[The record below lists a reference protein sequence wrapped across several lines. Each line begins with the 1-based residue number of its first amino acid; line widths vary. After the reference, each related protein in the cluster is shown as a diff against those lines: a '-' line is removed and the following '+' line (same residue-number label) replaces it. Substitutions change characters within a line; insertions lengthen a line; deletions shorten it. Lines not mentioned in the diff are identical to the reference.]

1 MIAIAE
7 GVWNAATT
15 NAAVAEQQ
23 ENVALAKPPA
33 GIGDVRSLTAALD
46 EIEAPALGRLPA
58 SSAAPAVSPVLVAQD
73 QARSAPP
80 QPSVGA
86 QTSSPPQSQEENPA
100 PAAPAPPPHPKA
112 VSRSALNDRLSSTL
126 SQYLH
131 QHHLPFV
138 DAMVFS
144 NADGRPTSVKLS
156 GQVRTE
162 HGKEDAATKSGDFLN
177 EPRLR
182 IQNHIEVDASLASSP
197 PASSSAPAE
206 SPPTGAATAP
216 TDPCTDLCLEDEG
229 HCNSACQTQA
239 AGSASGGGFS
249 VQAILGQFG
258 QSATALKQCN
268 DQCVQTREH
277 CTYECQAANSAPPS
291 EGADSGGPRPNVSG
305 HRAEG
310 PDIPPE

>member
-1 MIAIAE
+1 VIAIGE

-15 NAAVAEQQ
+15 KAADAEQQ
-23 ENVALAKPPA
+23 EVALAKPPA
-33 GIGDVRSLTAALD
+33 RSDVALPLTTPLD
-46 EIEAPALGRLPA
+46 EIEAPASGRLPA
-58 SSAAPAVSPVLVAQD
+58 SSAATAVSPVLVAQD
-73 QARSAPP
+73 QAPWLQPP
-80 QPSVGA
+80 A
-86 QTSSPPQSQEENPA
+86 QTSSPPQSQEENRA
-100 PAAPAPPPHPKA
+100 RPAPPPQPKA
-112 VSRSALNDRLSSTL
+112 ASRSALNDRLSSTL

-156 GQVRTE
+156 GQVRSE

-177 EPRLR
+177 EPGMR
-182 IQNHIEVDASLASSP
+182 IQNHIEVDASLASGP
-197 PASSSAPAE
+197 PASSAPAE
-206 SPPTGAATAP
+206 SPATAAATAP
-216 TDPCTDLCLEDEG
+216 ADPCTDLCLKDEG
-229 HCNSACQTQA
+229 HCNSVCQTQA

-249 VQAILGQFG
+249 IPGILGQFG

-277 CTYECQAANSAPPS
+277 CTYDCQAASSSPPS
-291 EGADSGGPRPNVSG
+291 AGADSGGPRSNISG